1 MNTCEN
7 KLIKGKNIVWLWI
20 VSTLRWG
27 SDASLFTVGNLQVV
41 LPYGYL
47 PRAITTYYISSQAY
61 KSWFEK
67 LEGLGGD
74 MWLTACFLL
83 SCKIA
88 GLHSKSC
95 KVHRTSQPTVNS
107 FGLRFRNKAQ
117 GGCHLSTSP
126 LCNSGK
132 SVACI
137 IWFLVLSHGCHY
149 SGTGHFLYSHL
160 FSSPL
165 QIDREIPKPRGERY
179 LVE

>member
-20 VSTLRWG
+20 VSTLLWG
-27 SDASLFTVGNLQVV
+27 SDASLFTVGNLQVM
-41 LPYGYL
+41 LPHGYL
-47 PRAITTYYISSQAY
+47 PPAITTYYIGSQAY

-95 KVHRTSQPTVNS
+95 KVHLTSQPTVNS
-107 FGLRFRNKAQ
+107 FGLGFRNKAQ
-117 GGCHLSTSP
+117 GDCHLSTSP

-132 SVACI
+132 RVACI

-149 SGTGHFLYSHL
+149 GELAIFCTHAFSPVPCRLTGGFL
-160 FSSPL
+160 SPEGKG
-165 QIDREIPKPRGERY
+165 I
-179 LVE
+179 